1 MNNCKEK
8 HVRVR
13 KTRGFFPLI
22 GAKFFCS
29 SYQYPRRARDKL
41 VEKGR
46 KENTILSGAGE
57 EVIVWIGLFCNFST
71 VRYLNNR

>member
-1 MNNCKEK
+1 MNNCKKK

-22 GAKFFCS
+22 GAKFICS

-41 VEKGR
+41 VGKGI
-46 KENTILSGAGE
+46 KENTILSGADE
-57 EVIVWIGLFCNFST
+57 QEIVWIDLFSNLSAVLF
-71 VRYLNNR
+71 L